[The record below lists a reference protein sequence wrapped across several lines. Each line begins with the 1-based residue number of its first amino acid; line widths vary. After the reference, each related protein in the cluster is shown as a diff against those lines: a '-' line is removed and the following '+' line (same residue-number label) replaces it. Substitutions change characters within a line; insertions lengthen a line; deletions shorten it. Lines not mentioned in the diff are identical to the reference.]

1 MFGLE
6 APASQLLY
14 STVMVVAT
22 LANGETST
30 GTAFFYQFKI
40 DAERVVPLLV
50 TNKHVVSGAKT
61 VKFLVHEAVVNTETG
76 KREPGTTSFEVIV
89 PGGLFIEHPGDVD
102 LCAMPFELLRPLALQ
117 QGKEIFYISLTEE
130 LIPGDDKLR
139 ELSVLEDVVMV
150 GYPIGLSDLA
160 NNFPIIRKGI
170 TASHPYVDFNGKP
183 WAVVDIASFPGS
195 SGSPV
200 LLLNQGAYGKATGGF
215 VIGNRA
221 FLLGILFGGPQLK
234 ADGTWEI
241 KEIPT
246 GKVRIPVVVTPIPVH
261 LGFYIKAKE
270 LNVLKEQL
278 VKVLNIK

>member
-14 STVMVVAT
+14 ATVMIVAT

-40 DAERVVPLLV
+40 DAQRSVPTLV
-50 TNKHVVSGAKT
+50 TNKHVISGASS
-61 VKFLVHEAVVNTETG
+61 VKFLVHEAIIDKETG
-76 KREPGTTSFEVIV
+76 KQGPGTTSFEVSV

-102 LCAMPFELLRPLALQ
+102 LCAMPFEPLRRQASM
-117 QGKEIFYISLTEE
+117 QGKEVFFISLTEE
-130 LIPGDDKLR
+130 LIPDDDKLR
-139 ELSVLEDVVMV
+139 EMSVLEDVVMV

-170 TASHPYVDFNGKP
+170 TASHPHVDFNGKP

-200 LLLNQGAYGKATGGF
+200 LLLNQGAYGTKGGF
-215 VIGNRA
+215 VIGSRTL
-221 FLLGILFGGPQLK
+221 LLGILFAGPVLK
-234 ADGTWEI
+234 TDGTWEI

-246 GKVRIPVVVTPIPVH
+246 AKVRVPVVVTSIPVH
-261 LGFYIKAKE
+261 LGYYVKAKE
-270 LNVLKEQL
+270 LNVLKEHL
-278 VKVLNIK
+278 VKTLKIE